1 MVGQNSRSRVHRASE
16 ISNLTNRVDMEREV
30 KDKKRL
36 TTQSKM
42 QRKKLTTCTGAL
54 AGRWERSGNLM
65 ARKSGFVSGRAAS
78 GIPGEAAWE
87 VFLGDAGTAL
97 VEALRI
103 VPGG

>member
-1 MVGQNSRSRVHRASE
+1 
-16 ISNLTNRVDMEREV
+16 
-30 KDKKRL
+30 
-36 TTQSKM
+36 
-42 QRKKLTTCTGAL
+42 
-54 AGRWERSGNLM
+54 M